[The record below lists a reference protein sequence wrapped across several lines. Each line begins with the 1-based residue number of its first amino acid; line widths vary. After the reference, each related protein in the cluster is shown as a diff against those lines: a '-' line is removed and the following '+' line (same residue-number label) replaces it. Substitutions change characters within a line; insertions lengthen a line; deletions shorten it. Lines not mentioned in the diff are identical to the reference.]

1 MRDEAAFDRQG
12 VFLPAR
18 YVSMYGLACG
28 MQTNLPWTVAV
39 GASGG
44 EGLEDLCDLLHA
56 WSDLDAVVMI
66 VLHRPWT
73 AISQLREVLQ
83 RFSRMPVIVAD
94 EDEQLRPGRVY
105 IGEPS
110 NHLTL
115 IARTL
120 GTVTLDPDR
129 MHRNRTID
137 LLFNSLAAFGGMRII
152 GIVLAGSLDDGSRGL
167 AAINQAGG
175 LTMVVT
181 PSKPLPD
188 MPGNAIA
195 YDGPVDVIGS
205 IQMIARAVES
215 TISGGQNLVG

>member
-1 MRDEAAFDRQG
+1 
-12 VFLPAR
+12 
-18 YVSMYGLACG
+18 
-28 MQTNLPWTVAV
+28 MQTHFPWTVAV

-44 EGLEDLCDLLHA
+44 EGLQDLRDLLHE
-56 WSDLDAVVMI
+56 WSGLDAVVMI
-66 VLHRPWT
+66 VLHRRWT

-83 RFSRMPVIVAD
+83 RSSRMPVIVAD
-94 EDEQLRPGRVY
+94 EDERLRPGRVY
-105 IGEPS
+105 IGEPV

-115 IARTL
+115 IARTM
-120 GTVTLDPDR
+120 GTVTSDPDQT
-129 MHRNRTID
+129 HRNRTVD

-181 PSKPLPD
+181 PSKSLRD
-188 MPGNAIA
+188 MPGNAIT
-195 YDGPVDVIGS
+195 YDGPIDVIGS

-215 TISGGQNLVG
+215 TISGGQNLAG

>member
-1 MRDEAAFDRQG
+1 
-12 VFLPAR
+12 
-18 YVSMYGLACG
+18 
-28 MQTNLPWTVAV
+28 MQTHFPWTVAV

-44 EGLEDLCDLLHA
+44 EGLQDLRDLLHE
-56 WSDLDAVVMI
+56 WSGLDAVVMI
-66 VLHRPWT
+66 VLHRRWT

-83 RFSRMPVIVAD
+83 RSSRMPVIVAD
-94 EDEQLRPGRVY
+94 EDERLRPGRVY
-105 IGEPS
+105 IGEPA

-115 IARTL
+115 IARTM
-120 GTVTLDPDR
+120 GTVTSDPDQT
-129 MHRNRTID
+129 HRNRTVD

-181 PSKPLPD
+181 PSKSLRD
-188 MPGNAIA
+188 MPGNAIT
-195 YDGPVDVIGS
+195 YDGPIDVIGS

-215 TISGGQNLVG
+215 TISGGQNLAG

>member
-1 MRDEAAFDRQG
+1 
-12 VFLPAR
+12 
-18 YVSMYGLACG
+18 
-28 MQTNLPWTVAV
+28 MQTHFPWTVAV

-44 EGLEDLCDLLHA
+44 EGLQDLRDLLHE
-56 WSDLDAVVMI
+56 WSGLDAVVMI
-66 VLHRPWT
+66 VLHRRWT

-83 RFSRMPVIVAD
+83 RSSRMPVIVAD
-94 EDEQLRPGRVY
+94 EDERLRPGRVY
-105 IGEPS
+105 IGEPV

-115 IARTL
+115 IARTM
-120 GTVTLDPDR
+120 GTVTSDPDQT
-129 MHRNRTID
+129 HRNRTVD

-181 PSKPLPD
+181 PSKSLRD
-188 MPGNAIA
+188 MPGNAIT
-195 YDGPVDVIGS
+195 YDGPIDVIGS

>member
-1 MRDEAAFDRQG
+1 
-12 VFLPAR
+12 
-18 YVSMYGLACG
+18 
-28 MQTNLPWTVAV
+28 MQTHFPWTVAV

-44 EGLEDLCDLLHA
+44 EGLQDLRDLLHE
-56 WSDLDAVVMI
+56 WSGLDTVVMI
-66 VLHRPWT
+66 VLHRRWT

-83 RFSRMPVIVAD
+83 RSSRMPVIVAD
-94 EDEQLRPGRVY
+94 EDERLRPGRVY
-105 IGEPS
+105 IGEPV

-115 IARTL
+115 IARTM
-120 GTVTLDPDR
+120 GTVTSDPDQT
-129 MHRNRTID
+129 HRNRTVD

-181 PSKPLPD
+181 PSKSLRD
-188 MPGNAIA
+188 MPGNAIT
-195 YDGPVDVIGS
+195 YDGPIDVIGS

-215 TISGGQNLVG
+215 TISGGQNLAG